1 MAATAFADVNLPGAI
16 VPQLFP
22 LAHEQ
27 VGGTI
32 RALRTIADEEFFGA
46 VLLLPITDA
55 AERKDAAVFAAEQ
68 GIRLTYCLIPPMSEA
83 GLSLS
88 ASDPEARAQAVDHV
102 RRIADEALEAD
113 VRRLFV
119 GSGPAPVDPVE
130 RATALETLRVSI
142 HELEPALTPDQSF
155 VFEPLDVLIH
165 KKQALGYT
173 PEAVALANHFNTG
186 SRDID
191 LISLC
196 LDTAHMTLN
205 GEDVPEAITTALDCT
220 SVLHFCN
227 AIQVPGHAMYGDHH
241 PALGAPGYLDV
252 PEIGR
257 LMAAAV
263 DRGLLTPER
272 RTEVVVE
279 QFNYDRDDWDA
290 GIAIMRTGRAALEEG
305 WRLARDRSA

>member
-1 MAATAFADVNLPGAI
+1 MSATAFADVNLPGAI

-27 VGGTI
+27 VGGVI
-32 RALRTIADEEFFGA
+32 RALQTIADEEFFGA
-46 VLLLPITDA
+46 VLLLPIADA
-55 AERKDAAVFAAEQ
+55 AEREDAAALAAER
-68 GIRLTYCLIPPMSEA
+68 GLRLTYCLIPPMSEA

-88 ASDPEARAQAVDHV
+88 ASDPAARAEAVDHV
-102 RRIADEALEAD
+102 RRIANEALEAG
-113 VRRLFV
+113 VLRLFA
-119 GSGPAPVDPVE
+119 GSGPAPAEPAE
-130 RATALETLRVSI
+130 RATSLATLRLSFD
-142 HELEPALTPDQSF
+142 ELAPALTPDQMF
-155 VFEPLDVLIH
+155 VIEPLDVLIH

-173 PEAVALANHFNTG
+173 PEAVDLANHFNTG
-186 SRDID
+186 SRDVD
-191 LISLC
+191 LITLC

-205 GEDVPEAITTALDCT
+205 GEDVPEAIATALDCT

-227 AIQVPGHAMYGDHH
+227 AIQVPGHPMYGDHH

-290 GIAIMRTGRAALEEG
+290 GIRIMRTGRAALEEG
-305 WRLARDRSA
+305 WRLAGDRSA